1 MNVKITPTKLIGR
14 IKAPSSKSFSHRM
27 IIAAAL
33 AGGVSEISNIN
44 PSVDIE
50 ATASAMT
57 ALGAAI
63 LGGGSVYTV
72 KGIDKPAQKAEID
85 CHESGSTLR
94 FIIPIAAALGVD
106 TLFTGCGKLPERPI
120 TTYIREFAQKGVKLE
135 ICSHKPN
142 TFLPLKSTGKLR
154 GGDFHIEGDVSS
166 QFITGLLY
174 ALPLCDE
181 DSRIILTSPLE
192 SKPYVDMTIAAL
204 DKFGITVTESVGE
217 NGCPVYSVKGG
228 QKYTPADCSVEGDYS
243 QAAFFFTA
251 NALGSEITVDNLN
264 PNSVQGD
271 KKILEI
277 IEEIGYNKVECGK
290 YKPFTADAA
299 DIPDIVPILTVLGC
313 FTQPE
318 STVVN
323 AKRLKI
329 KESDRLKAIAD
340 AMNAIGGNVTAGDDF
355 LRIVP
360 VKNFCGGFINGC
372 NDHRI
377 VMASAIASTMSDG
390 CVTISDC
397 EAVSKSYP
405 SFWDDFKSLGGV
417 FEFTE

>member
-14 IKAPSSKSFSHRM
+14 VKAPSSKSFSHRM

-33 AGGVSEISNIN
+33 ADGVSEISNIN
-44 PSVDIE
+44 PSADIE
-50 ATASAMT
+50 ATAAAMT
-57 ALGAAI
+57 ALGAAV
-63 LGGGSVYTV
+63 LGSGSVYTV
-72 KGIDKPAQKAEID
+72 KGIDKPAHKAEID
-85 CHESGSTLR
+85 CRESGSTLR
-94 FIIPIAAALGVD
+94 FIIPIAAALGVE
-106 TLFTGCGKLPERPI
+106 TVFTGSGKLPERPI
-120 TTYIREFAQKGVKLE
+120 TPYIREFAEKGVKLE
-135 ICSHKPN
+135 VCSHKQG
-142 TFLPLKSTGKLR
+142 TFLPLKSTGRLR

-174 ALPLCDE
+174 ALPLCGE
-181 DSRIILTSPLE
+181 DSRVILTSPPE
-192 SKPYVDMTIAAL
+192 SKPYVDMTIASLAR
-204 DKFGITVTESVGE
+204 FGISIDETTGE
-217 NGCPVYSVKGG
+217 NGCPVYGIKGG

-251 NALGSEITVDNLN
+251 NALGSEITVDNLL

-277 IEEIGYNKVECGK
+277 IEEIGYNRVECGN
-290 YKPFTADAA
+290 YKPFTAEAA

-318 STVVN
+318 STIVN

-340 AMNAIGGNVTAGDDF
+340 AMNAIGGRVTAGEDF

-360 VKNFCGGFINGC
+360 VKKFRGGFIKGC

-390 CVTISDC
+390 CVTISDS

-405 SFWDDFKSLGGV
+405 GFWDDFKSLGGI